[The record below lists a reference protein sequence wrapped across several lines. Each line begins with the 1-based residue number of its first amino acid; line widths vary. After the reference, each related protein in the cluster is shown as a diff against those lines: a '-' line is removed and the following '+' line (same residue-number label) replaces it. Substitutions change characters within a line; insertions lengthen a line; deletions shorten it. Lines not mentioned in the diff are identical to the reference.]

1 MTNYSDHPVF
11 QQCGKYQPD
20 PDFYSR
26 DQIVA
31 RFSRLSPVVRE
42 QLLIGCEAYASQDDG
57 STVRKKSQLLSLNRH
72 LSGAHFAL
80 LKAGR

>member
-1 MTNYSDHPVF
+1 MSYSDHPVF
-11 QQCGKYQPD
+11 QYFGKFKAD

-31 RFSRLSPVVRE
+31 RFSRLSPEARE
-42 QLLIGCEAYASQDDG
+42 QQLIGCEAFATQDDG
-57 STVRKKSQLLSLNRH
+57 TTLRQRAQLLSLNRH
-72 LSGAHFAL
+72 LSDTHFAL